1 MSVKQNPEDYATSG
15 IDSGYIITIVPVFE
29 KSSRT
34 ARMRDG
40 EIKLLI
46 SHSNPFLHLPPLWTG
61 RKYICG
67 ERFFSKKFQ
76 KGIDKTGKMVIIL

>member
-34 ARMRDG
+34 AQMRDG
-40 EIKLLI
+40 VIKLLI
-46 SHSNPFLHLPPLWTG
+46 SH
-61 RKYICG
+61 
-67 ERFFSKKFQ
+67 FSF
-76 KGIDKTGKMVIIL
+76 